1 MEFKEG
7 GFIFKSFFF
16 FLKAKLTLQKP
27 ARNIDL
33 SSLESKTLIYGRFK
47 WKCGAMD
54 VSMSNA
60 GHALNPKEEETLAG
74 IHAALQKWHNPKWI
88 RVCFH
93 SPIHPLMQP
102 FFFLCLQFWPSY
114 IALLVQK

>member
-1 MEFKEG
+1 MEFKES
-7 GFIFKSFFF
+7 GFIFKSFYLFIY

-47 WKCGAMD
+47 WKCGVMD

-60 GHALNPKEEETLAG
+60 GHALNPKEEATLAG
-74 IHAALQKWHNPKWI
+74 IHAAPQTWHNPKWI
-88 RVCFH
+88 
-93 SPIHPLMQP
+93 
-102 FFFLCLQFWPSY
+102 
-114 IALLVQK
+114 